1 MSRHVNILVVVA
13 GLKMIV
19 MLLLFESHFG
29 ICDETFFVS
38 FQRKYDGYSPPSV
51 DEWIEFKND
60 SNSAKAITMVPEL
73 NANKNFDNVWLCWE
87 QTNLTNRK
95 LCLIKSN
102 CIASSY
108 INAK

>member
-1 MSRHVNILVVVA
+1 MSCTYTS
-13 GLKMIV
+13 IV
-19 MLLLFESHFG
+19 F
-29 ICDETFFVS
+29 
-38 FQRKYDGYSPPSV
+38 R
-51 DEWIEFKND
+51 IEFKNVLFT
-60 SNSAKAITMVPEL
+60 AKAITTVPEL
-73 NANKNFDNVWLCWE
+73 NANKNFINVWLCWE

>member
-1 MSRHVNILVVVA
+1 MMYNPYHILTTKCHVHTQVLYL
-13 GLKMIV
+13 GLNSK
-19 MLLLFESHFG
+19 
-29 ICDETFFVS
+29 TF
-38 FQRKYDGYSPPSV
+38 
-51 DEWIEFKND
+51 
-60 SNSAKAITMVPEL
+60 NSAKAITTVPEL
-73 NANKNFDNVWLCWE
+73 NANKNFINVWLCWE

>member
-1 MSRHVNILVVVA
+1 MMYNPYHILTTKCHVHTQVLYL
-13 GLKMIV
+13 GLNSKTFD
-19 MLLLFESHFG
+19 LF
-29 ICDETFFVS
+29 T
-38 FQRKYDGYSPPSV
+38 
-51 DEWIEFKND
+51 
-60 SNSAKAITMVPEL
+60 AKAITTVPEL
-73 NANKNFDNVWLCWE
+73 NANKNFINVWLCWE

>member
-1 MSRHVNILVVVA
+1 MSCTYTS
-13 GLKMIV
+13 IV
-19 MLLLFESHFG
+19 F
-29 ICDETFFVS
+29 
-38 FQRKYDGYSPPSV
+38 R
-51 DEWIEFKND
+51 IEFKNVD
-60 SNSAKAITMVPEL
+60 RKQGDLFTAKAITTVPEL
-73 NANKNFDNVWLCWE
+73 NANKNFVNVWLCWE